1 MKTWVKIAFGIS
13 LSFMCVFACVG
24 YGAVLAAKITGNGT
38 RLYKENYD
46 SYNLFYQGYE
56 TAPSEDTLR
65 AWPDGKIPLL
75 Q

>member
-1 MKTWVKIAFGIS
+1 MYITDVTPKQGSGIP
-13 LSFMCVFACVG
+13 VTG
-24 YGAVLAAKITGNGT
+24 TYGAVLAARITGNGT
-38 RLYKENYD
+38 RLYKEDCD

-65 AWPDGKIPLL
+65 EWPDGKIPLL